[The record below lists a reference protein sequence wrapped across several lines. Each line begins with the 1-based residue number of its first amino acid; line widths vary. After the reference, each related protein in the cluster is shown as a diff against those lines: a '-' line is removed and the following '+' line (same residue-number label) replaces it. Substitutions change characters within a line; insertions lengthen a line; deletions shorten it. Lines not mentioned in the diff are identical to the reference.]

1 VCCHCFIV
9 AVVLVAVA
17 VLYFS
22 QMHKRTAAPAAAGA
36 KVLLGQEEAEAARIV
51 AAVAADAEP
60 AG

>member
-1 VCCHCFIV
+1 
-9 AVVLVAVA
+9 
-17 VLYFS
+17 
-22 QMHKRTAAPAAAGA
+22 MHKRTAAPAAAGA